1 MSSPKKIAVLGY
13 SFRLPG
19 LKKHCADDL
28 WAALFAGS
36 DLVSEV
42 DPSRWER
49 DNLFHPAKNNP
60 GTSYTFAAGSIGNVA
75 GFDAEFFGISP
86 REAGQMDPQQRLLLE
101 MTWEAFENSGIK
113 PSAIR
118 KSRCGVFVGISST
131 DYAYRRLDDLASFD
145 ASTMTGNTASIA
157 ANRISYFFDLRGP
170 SMSVDTACSSS
181 MVAFHQACQAIHAG
195 EADQC
200 LVGGISLHLHPFPFV
215 GFSKASMLSKH
226 GICNAFDA
234 AGEGYVRSE
243 GGGIFVL
250 KDYDK
255 AIADGNR
262 IIAVVA
268 GSGVNCDGKTN
279 GITVPSSEAQAAL
292 LEEVYARAGI
302 AADDI
307 DYLEAHGTGTSVG
320 DPIETRGI
328 GNALG
333 SKRQNGPLPIGSVKS
348 NVGHLEAASGVAGLV
363 KALLCLQKRAV
374 PPTIHL
380 KTPNPKIKFQEW
392 NIAPVT
398 SNLTLPADKA
408 LTVGI
413 NSFGFGGANAHV
425 VLQTPPIMKIG
436 PNTTSTATDPAVFLL
451 SARSDGALQALAGEY
466 AALLGNEN
474 LSTYDLAHAAFTRRE
489 LLEKRLVVRA
499 PDRATLIARL
509 DAFAVN
515 GEAPGAV
522 IGEALAK
529 GSSQAVFFYS
539 GNGSQW
545 AGMGRLLLAQNPVF
559 RASVQEVDALFSRYG
574 DFSVVEKLESM
585 TADQLAF
592 TEIGQPTLFALQ
604 VGLTRILLDAGIVPA
619 AVTGHSVGEVAAA
632 WASGALTLE
641 QAVQVVF
648 HRSAQQGKTKGV
660 GKMTAAAISA
670 EDAGRLIEELGV
682 GDLVCIAGINSS
694 KGVTFAGDPAG
705 LERIETALQKQNV
718 FQKRLD
724 LDYAFHSPAMDPIRC
739 ELENLL
745 ADLQPAEARIP
756 FISTVTG
763 GKLAGTALGGSYW
776 WDNIRQ
782 PVRFSAAIDELI
794 ADGSRVFVEIG
805 PHPVLRSYVKE
816 CLQSAGQEGRIVQT
830 MTRNE
835 ADAARI
841 EKAVGEIL
849 VSGIPLDVNTL
860 FPHPAPHV
868 TLPNYPWQKESHWHP
883 VTSEAYRLIQ
893 RRKEHPLLGYR
904 LSENT
909 WQWENQIDLALYP
922 TYRDHVVGSAVV
934 LPAAG
939 FIEMA
944 LAAAT
949 LWRPKVRASIENLEI
964 FAPLLLDEK
973 HAKTVRFAI
982 DTSDGSF
989 SIKSRDR
996 LSTEPWLINVTG
1008 RLVAGSSIDSPL
1020 PALQLHSDATNLPAI
1035 EGSEHYAIADSIGLA
1050 YGPAFQAVS
1059 RVAIDGQRVIASMV
1073 TPPAIA
1079 EELAINLL
1087 HPSFLDGCFQ
1097 LLVNFLGKRS
1107 QDRHAYIPVR
1117 MGRVCLF
1124 QCNQPVANSE
1134 VTVIRRSPRSLVANC
1149 HLFAADGSLVAVVEE
1164 ARFRRIVLKHSQTD
1178 HLKQLIGVAVPKPG
1192 RRAATDCTLSRPIAD
1207 LLAEA
1212 SRQTPASPLLTTYH
1226 DEVEPL
1232 LDILC
1237 SAYLA
1242 DALKKLGG
1250 NDGAPSTRQLLDIGR
1265 IPFDRLD
1272 IVEEAIAL
1280 LGEDGLIEESANGWN
1295 WTDDDQLPEAAPTW
1309 LTLLEDYPDYANRI
1323 IAVGRI
1329 GDNLADILS
1338 GSYEANRLLPML
1350 ANPGAFSFYTADTDF
1365 RALELIRKAVIA
1377 ASASLNTGHRLRVL
1391 ELGIHDSRLA
1401 PTLLEHINRDTCD
1414 YVVASPAG
1422 SFNESNQNL
1431 LEAYPG
1437 VELCTWSDSGPD
1449 LPAERRFDL
1458 ILVPDGLTDSTDKVA
1473 LLDRLRG
1480 RLVAGGELLL
1490 LEQSPARWATLLQ
1503 LERDGNRRYL
1513 LAQAWKALFAA
1524 AGFSVSES
1532 LEDNPDTRTGAVLYT
1547 ARNGDAIAET
1557 AATADQRWLL
1567 VLPETIPAS
1576 AAAMLG
1582 ACRTALAERGASLI
1596 DLPID
1601 ATDDEAARFAR
1612 LVAVDAEKGPVSGIV
1627 FAALGDVAADAESSL
1642 AQQVY
1647 RAEHAIQLMRACER
1661 LAGQPALVILTQGA
1675 NGALSASEV
1684 SPASGSLWGLG
1695 RTMIN
1700 ESATRR
1706 VRLVDLAGPI
1716 ERESLPV
1723 ALADELLQ
1731 PDDEDEIILA
1741 PQGRLALR
1749 IRERA
1754 TRADG
1759 IHADEHT
1766 RVSLDFSQPGQLK
1779 NLRWRAERRQKP
1791 AAGEVEIEVRAAG
1804 LNFRDVMYAMGLLS
1818 DEAVEQGFAGATLGM
1833 ELSGIVRSVGPGVD
1847 RLLPGMEVIAFAPA
1861 CFSNQVIT
1869 QASAVV
1875 RKPAGWSHEAAATI
1889 PTTFFTVYYALHH
1902 LARLQPGE
1910 KILIHGAA
1918 GGVGIAAIRLAQYLG
1933 AEIFATAGSD
1943 EKRQF
1948 VRQLGADHV
1957 LDSRSLDFAD
1967 RIMEITGGKG
1977 IDVVLN
1983 SLAGEAIN
1991 RNLRILRPFGRFL
2004 ELGKRDFYENTRIGL
2019 RPFRNNITY
2028 YGIDADQLMS
2038 ASPELT
2044 ERLFNE
2050 LMGLFEEGHLKPLP
2064 YRAFPA
2070 AEVVEA
2076 FRYMQQAR
2084 QIGKI
2089 VVSFRDGLPLPD
2101 HIADQAPTP
2110 RHPSLPAD
2118 ACYLITGGLSG
2129 FGLTTAHW
2137 LAAKGAKNL
2146 VLVSRRGPT
2155 TEESAQGIAKLEALG
2170 VKVRALTC
2178 DITRRAEV
2186 ATLFE
2191 CIDNEM
2197 PPLRGIVHAAMVIDD
2212 GLLRNMQHENI
2223 ERVFAPKILGAQHLD
2238 ELSRNCPLDFFVLYS
2253 SATTVFG
2260 NPGQGNYVAANY
2272 FLEALAAR
2280 RRQEGLPGLAACW
2293 GAIDDVGFLS
2303 RNEEIKEALQ
2313 SRMGGAALASAN
2325 ALDVL
2330 DQLLVQKQPA
2340 VGVLELD
2347 WSALSRF
2354 LPSARAPKFRELAR
2368 QEDNTSGS
2376 DDSAE
2381 LQRWLRELPNDELHA
2396 ALADLLKEEVSEILR
2411 TAPEKIDINRSV
2423 YDMGM
2428 DSLMAVELITAVDQR
2443 FGINL
2448 PVMALSE
2455 GPTIAKLTER
2465 IILQLK
2471 GGDAPAAE
2479 ENDMASQVK
2488 ALAEQ
2493 HGGEINTTAIN
2504 RIVGNIAQ
2512 ENN

>member
-1 MSSPKKIAVLGY
+1 MSSAKKIALVGY
-13 SFRLPG
+13 AFRLPG
-19 LKKHCADDL
+19 LASQNAEGF
-28 WAALFAGS
+28 WEALCAGS
-36 DLVSEV
+36 NLVSEV
-42 DPSRWER
+42 DVSRWEK
-49 DNLFHPAKNNP
+49 DSFLHPSKSNP
-60 GTSYTFAAGSIGNVA
+60 GTSYTFAAGSLGDIS
-75 GFDAEFFGISP
+75 GFDAQFFGISP

-101 MTWEAFENSGIK
+101 LTWEAFENAGVK
-113 PSAIR
+113 PSTMR

-131 DYAYRRLDDLASFD
+131 DYAYRRTDDLASMD

-157 ANRISYFFDLRGP
+157 ANRISYVFDLRGP
-170 SMSVDTACSSS
+170 SMAVDTACSSS
-181 MVAFHQACQAIHAG
+181 LVAFHQACQSIYTG

-200 LVGGISLHLHPFPFV
+200 LVGGVSLHLHPFPFV
-215 GFSKASMLSKH
+215 GFSKASMLSRH

-250 KDYDK
+250 KDYDN
-255 AIADGNR
+255 AISDGNQ

-279 GITVPSSEAQAAL
+279 GITVPSSEAQATL

-302 AADDI
+302 SADDV

-328 GNALG
+328 GDALG
-333 SKRQNGPLPIGSVKS
+333 SKRNKDPLPIGSVKS

-363 KALLCLQKRAV
+363 KALLCLQKRSV

-398 SNLTLPADKA
+398 RNLPLPADKV

-425 VLQTPPIMKIG
+425 ILQTPPTTKIA
-436 PNTTSTATDPAVFLL
+436 NKTASTAIIPPVFLL
-451 SARSDGALQALAGEY
+451 SARSDGALKALAAEC
-466 AALLGNEN
+466 AALLGNDA
-474 LSTYDLAHAAFTRRE
+474 LSAYDLAHSVFTHRE
-489 LLEKRLVVRA
+489 LLEKRLVVKA
-499 PDRATLIARL
+499 PDRASLIARL
-509 DAFAVN
+509 SAFAAN
-515 GEAPGAV
+515 GEVLGTVADD
-522 IGEALAK
+522 ALLN
-529 GSSQAVFFYS
+529 GSQPVFFYS

-545 AGMGRLLLAQNPVF
+545 VGMGRLLLAQNATF
-559 RASVQEVDALFSRYG
+559 RASVQEVDTLFSRYS
-574 DFSVVEKLESM
+574 DFSIVDKLENM
-585 TADQLAF
+585 TTDQLAF
-592 TEIGQPTLFALQ
+592 TEIAQPTLFALQ
-604 VGLTRILLDAGIVPA
+604 VGLTRLFLDAGIVPA

-641 QAVQVVF
+641 QAVQVIF
-648 HRSAQQGKTKGV
+648 QRSAQQGKTKGA
-660 GKMTAAAISA
+660 GKMTAAAISGD
-670 EDAGRLIEELGV
+670 DASHLIEELGV
-682 GDLVCIAGINSS
+682 GHQVCVAGINSA
-694 KGVTFAGDPAG
+694 KGVTFAGDPVG
-705 LERIETALQKQNV
+705 LERIEAALQARKI

-724 LDYAFHSPAMDPIRC
+724 LDYAFHSPAMDPIRD

-745 ADLQPAEARIP
+745 ADVQPAESSIP

-763 GKLAGTALGGSYW
+763 SKLTGTALGASYW

-782 PVRFSAAIDELI
+782 PVRFGAAIDALI

-816 CLQSAGQEGRIVQT
+816 CLEFSKQEGRIIQT
-830 MTRNE
+830 MTRSE
-835 ADAARI
+835 ADAARL
-841 EKAVGEIL
+841 EKAVGETL
-849 VSGIPLDVNTL
+849 VSGMPLDEKRL
-860 FPHPAPHV
+860 FPYPASPV
-868 TLPNYPWQKESHWHP
+868 ALPNYPWQKESHWHP
-883 VTSEAYRLIQ
+883 VTSESYRLIQ
-893 RRKEHPLLGYR
+893 RHKEHPLLGYR

-909 WQWENQIDLALYP
+909 WQWENQIDLVLYP
-922 TYRDHVVGSAVV
+922 TYRDHVVGSAIV

-949 LWRPKVRASIENLEI
+949 LWRPKVRASVENLEI

-973 HAKTVRFAI
+973 HAKTLRFSI

-989 SIKSRDR
+989 AIKSRDR
-996 LSTEPWLINVTG
+996 LSTESWLTNVTG
-1008 RLVAGSSIDSPL
+1008 RLVAGSAIETPV
-1020 PALQLHSDATNLPAI
+1020 PALRPRLTSADLPVTS
-1035 EGSEHYAIADSIGLA
+1035 GSEHYAVADSIGLA
-1050 YGPAFQAVS
+1050 YGPAFQAIS
-1059 RVAIDGQRVIASMV
+1059 RVVIDGQCVIAEML

-1079 EELAINLL
+1079 EELSVTLL

-1097 LLVNFLGKRS
+1097 LLVNLLGAS
-1107 QDRHAYIPVR
+1107 PQDRHAYIPVR
-1117 MGRVCLF
+1117 MGRIALF
-1124 QCNQPVANSE
+1124 QSNQTVASAE
-1134 VTVIRRSPRSLVANC
+1134 VTVLRRSPRSLVANC
-1149 HLFAADGSLVAVVEE
+1149 HLFAADGSPIAVVEE
-1164 ARFRRIVLKHSQTD
+1164 ARFRRIVLKRSQAD
-1178 HLKQLIGVAVPKPG
+1178 HLKQLVSVAVPKPG
-1192 RRAATDCTLSRPIAD
+1192 YRTATACALSQPVAN

-1212 SRQTPASPLLTTYH
+1212 SRHTPTSLLLTTYH

-1232 LDILC
+1232 LDVLC

-1242 DALKKLGG
+1242 NALKELAGS
-1250 NDGAPSTRQLLDIGR
+1250 DGTLTTGQLLDIGC
-1265 IPFDRLD
+1265 IPLNRLEM
-1272 IVEEAIAL
+1272 VEEAIAL
-1280 LGEDGLIEESANGWN
+1280 LCEDGLIQENANGWHWAN
-1295 WTDDDQLPEAAPTW
+1295 DDQLPEAAPTW

-1323 IAVGRI
+1323 IAIGRI
-1329 GDNLADILS
+1329 GENLADILA
-1338 GSYEANRLLPML
+1338 GNHEAGQLLPML
-1350 ANPGAFSFYTADTDF
+1350 ANPGAFSFFTADTDF
-1365 RALELIRKAVIA
+1365 RALELIRKTVIS
-1377 ASASLNTGHRLRVL
+1377 ASASLSSGHRLRIL

-1401 PTLLEHINRDTCD
+1401 PTLLGQINRDTCD
-1414 YVVASPAG
+1414 YVVASPSG

-1431 LEAYPG
+1431 LETYPG
-1437 VELCTWSDSGPD
+1437 VELCTWSDAGPE

-1458 ILVPDGLTDSTDKVA
+1458 IVVPDGLTDSADKVA

-1524 AGFSVSES
+1524 AGFSTSES
-1532 LEDNPDTRTGAVLYT
+1532 LEDSPDTRTGAVLYT
-1547 ARNGDAIAET
+1547 ARNGEAVAT
-1557 AATADQRWLL
+1557 AATIAEQRWLL
-1567 VLPETIPAS
+1567 VLPEACSTNAT
-1576 AAAMLG
+1576 AML
-1582 ACRTALAERGASLI
+1582 AASRAALAERGTSLI
-1596 DLPID
+1596 DLPVAASDDETALCARID
-1601 ATDDEAARFAR
+1601 A
-1612 LVAVDAEKGPVSGIV
+1612 VNAENGPISGIL
-1627 FAALGDVAADAESSL
+1627 FAALGDIAADAELSFV
-1642 AQQVY
+1642 QQAR
-1647 RAEHAIQLMRACER
+1647 RAELAIQLMRASER
-1661 LAGQPALVILTQGA
+1661 LTGQPTLVIVTQGA
-1675 NGALSASEV
+1675 NGMLSASDV
-1684 SPASGSLWGLG
+1684 VPASGSLWGLG

-1700 ESATRR
+1700 ESITRKL
-1706 VRLVDLAGPI
+1706 RLVDLAGPI
-1716 ERESLPV
+1716 ERESLPL
-1723 ALADELLQ
+1723 ALAEELLK

-1754 TRADG
+1754 TQSDG
-1759 IHADEHT
+1759 IQADEHT
-1766 RVSLDFSQPGQLK
+1766 RVRLDFSQPGQLK
-1779 NLRWRAERRQKP
+1779 NLRWSAESRPKP

-1948 VRQLGADHV
+1948 VRQLGADHI

-1967 RIMEITGGKG
+1967 RIMEITDGKG

-2101 HIADQAPTP
+2101 HFANRASAP
-2110 RHPSLPAD
+2110 RHPALPAD
-2118 ACYLITGGLSG
+2118 ASYLITGGLSG
-2129 FGLTTAHW
+2129 FGLTTARW

-2146 VLVSRRGPT
+2146 VLVSRRGPST
-2155 TEESAQGIAKLEALG
+2155 DEAAQGVAELEASG
-2170 VKVRALTC
+2170 INVQALAC
-2178 DITRRAEV
+2178 DITRRADVE
-2186 ATLFE
+2186 ALFE
-2191 CIDNEM
+2191 RIANEM

-2212 GLLRNMQHENI
+2212 GLLRNMQRENI
-2223 ERVFAPKILGAQHLD
+2223 DRVFAPKILGAQHLD
-2238 ELSRNCPLDFFVLYS
+2238 ELSRSCPLDFFVLYS

-2303 RNEEIKEALQ
+2303 RNEEIKDALQ
-2313 SRMGGAALASAN
+2313 SRMGGAALVSAN

-2330 DQLLVQKQPA
+2330 DQLLVQEHPA

-2354 LPSARAPKFRELAR
+2354 LPSARAPKFRELAC
-2368 QEDNTSGS
+2368 QDDNAGGD

-2381 LQRWLRELPNDELHA
+2381 LQRWLRELPNEELHA

-2411 TAPEKIDINRSV
+2411 TAPEKIDINKSV

-2471 GGDAPAAE
+2471 GGDTPTADE
-2479 ENDMASQVK
+2479 SDMASQVK

-2493 HGGEINTTAIN
+2493 HGGQVNAEAID
-2504 RIVGNIAQ
+2504 RIADNIAQ
-2512 ENN
+2512 DKN

>member
-1 MSSPKKIAVLGY
+1 MSSAKKIAVLGY

-19 LKKHCADDL
+19 LKKQCAEEL
-28 WAALFAGS
+28 WEALFAGNN
-36 DLVSEV
+36 LVSEV
-42 DPSRWER
+42 EPSRWER
-49 DNLFHPAKNNP
+49 DSLLHPAKSNP
-60 GTSYTFAAGSIGNVA
+60 GTSYTFAAGSIGDIA
-75 GFDAEFFGISP
+75 GFDAQFFGISP

-131 DYAYRRLDDLASFD
+131 DYAYRRFDDLASID

-157 ANRISYFFDLRGP
+157 ANRISYYFDLRGP

-200 LVGGISLHLHPFPFV
+200 LVGGVSLHLHPFPFV

-279 GITVPSSEAQAAL
+279 GITVPSSEAQATL

-302 AADDI
+302 TADDV

-333 SKRQNGPLPIGSVKS
+333 SKRQKGPLPIGSVKS

-425 VLQTPPIMKIG
+425 VLQTPPVTKIG
-436 PNTTSTATDPAVFLL
+436 PKTTSTATDPAVFLL
-451 SARSDGALQALAGEY
+451 SARSDGALQALAAEC
-466 AALLGNEN
+466 AALLGDEK
-474 LSTYDLAHAAFTRRE
+474 LSTYDLAHAAFTCRE
-489 LLEKRLVVRA
+489 LLEKRLVVQA
-499 PDRATLIARL
+499 PDRASLIARL
-509 DAFAVN
+509 EAFAAN

-522 IGEALAK
+522 AGDALAN
-529 GSSQAVFFYS
+529 GSQAVFFYS

-545 AGMGRLLLAQNPVF
+545 VGMGRLLLAQNPIF
-559 RASVQEVDALFSRYG
+559 RASVQEVDSLFNRYG
-574 DFSVVEKLESM
+574 DFSIVDKLENM
-585 TADQLAF
+585 TADQLGF

-604 VGLTRILLDAGIVPA
+604 VGLTRIFLDAGIVPA
-619 AVTGHSVGEVAAA
+619 AVAGHSVGEVAAA

-648 HRSAQQGKTKGV
+648 HRSAQQGKTKGA
-660 GKMTAAAISA
+660 GKMTAAAVSA
-670 EDAGRLIEELGV
+670 EDANRLIEELGV
-682 GDLVCIAGINSS
+682 GHLVCVAGINSG
-694 KGVTFAGDPAG
+694 KGITFAGAPAG
-705 LERIETALQKQNV
+705 LERIEAALQAKKI
-718 FQKRLD
+718 FQRRLD
-724 LDYAFHSPAMDPIRC
+724 LDYAFHSPAMDPIRG

-745 ADLQPAEARIP
+745 ADLQPAETRIP

-782 PVRFSAAIDELI
+782 PVLFGAAIDELI

-816 CLQSAGQEGRIVQT
+816 CLQSSGKEGRIIQT

-835 ADAARI
+835 ADGARI
-841 EKAVGEIL
+841 EKAVGETL
-849 VSGIPLDVNTL
+849 ASGIPLDEKHL
-860 FPHPAPHV
+860 FPHPAPPV
-868 TLPNYPWQKESHWHP
+868 ALPNYPWQKESHWHP

-949 LWRPKVRASIENLEI
+949 LWRPKVRAGIENLEI

-996 LSTEPWLINVTG
+996 LSTEPWLTNVSG
-1008 RLVAGSSIDSPL
+1008 RLVAGSTIESPL
-1020 PALQLHSDATNLPAI
+1020 PARRLQPAAINLPVI
-1035 EGSEHYAIADSIGLA
+1035 EGSEHYALADSIGLA

-1059 RVAIDGQRVIASMV
+1059 SVVIDGQRVIADMV
-1073 TPPAIA
+1073 TPPVIA
-1079 EELAINLL
+1079 EELATKLL

-1097 LLVNFLGKRS
+1097 LLVNLLGKGS
-1107 QDRHAYIPVR
+1107 QERHAYIPVR
-1117 MGRVCLF
+1117 MGRICLF
-1124 QCNQPVANSE
+1124 QCNQAVASGE

-1149 HLFAADGSLVAVVEE
+1149 HLFTADGSLVAVVEE
-1164 ARFRRIVLKHSQTD
+1164 ARFRRIVLKRSQAD

-1192 RRAATDCTLSRPIAD
+1192 SRTATACALGQPVAD

-1212 SRQTPASPLLTTYH
+1212 SRQTPVSLLLTTYH

-1242 DALKKLGG
+1242 DALKKLAGS
-1250 NDGAPSTRQLLDIGR
+1250 DGAVSTRQLLDIGR

-1280 LGEDGLIEESANGWN
+1280 LCEDGLIEENANGWN
-1295 WTDDDQLPEAAPTW
+1295 RTDDDQLPEAAPTW

-1329 GDNLADILS
+1329 GENLAAILA
-1338 GSYEANRLLPML
+1338 GDKEANRLLPML

-1377 ASASLNTGHRLRVL
+1377 ASASLNAGHRLRVL

-1401 PTLLEHINRDTCD
+1401 PTLLEHINHNTCD

-1431 LEAYPG
+1431 LETYPG
-1437 VELCTWSDSGPD
+1437 VELCTWSDAGPD

-1458 ILVPDGLTDSTDKVA
+1458 IVVPDGLTDSTDKLA

-1524 AGFSVSES
+1524 AGFSASES

-1547 ARNGDAIAET
+1547 ARNGEAIVTSA
-1557 AATADQRWLL
+1557 AATEQRWIL
-1567 VLPETIPAS
+1567 VLPEAIPANV
-1576 AAAMLG
+1576 AAML
-1582 ACRTALAERGASLI
+1582 ATCRTALTERGASLI
-1596 DLPID
+1596 DLPLD
-1601 ATDDEAARFAR
+1601 ANDDEAARFAR
-1612 LVAVDAEKGPVSGIV
+1612 LVAVDAEKGPVSGIL

-1642 AQQVY
+1642 AQQAH
-1647 RAEHAIQLMRACER
+1647 RAELAIHFMRASER
-1661 LAGQPALVILTQGA
+1661 LAGQPALVILTHGA

-1684 SPASGSLWGLG
+1684 IPASGSLWGLG

-1700 ESATRR
+1700 ESTTRR

-1716 ERESLPV
+1716 EGESLPV

-1749 IRERA
+1749 IRERS
-1754 TRADG
+1754 TQADG
-1759 IHADEHT
+1759 IHADDHT
-1766 RVSLDFSQPGQLK
+1766 RVRLDFSQPGQLK
-1779 NLRWRAERRQKP
+1779 NLRWRAENRPKP

-2101 HIADQAPTP
+2101 HIADQAPAP
-2110 RHPSLPAD
+2110 RHPALPAD
-2118 ACYLITGGLSG
+2118 ASYLVTGGLSG

-2155 TEESAQGIAKLEALG
+2155 SEEAIQGIAKLEAMG
-2170 VKVRALTC
+2170 VKVQALAC
-2178 DITRRAEV
+2178 DITRHAEV
-2186 ATLFE
+2186 AALFE
-2191 CIDNEM
+2191 RIANEM

-2212 GLLRNMQHENI
+2212 GLLRNMQRENI
-2223 ERVFAPKILGAQHLD
+2223 DRVFAPKILGALHLD
-2238 ELSRNCPLDFFVLYS
+2238 ALSRSCPLDFFVLYS

-2313 SRMGGAALASAN
+2313 SRMGGAALASVN

-2330 DQLLVQKQPA
+2330 DQLLVQEQPS

-2354 LPSARAPKFRELAR
+2354 LPSARAPKFRELAS
-2368 QEDNTSGS
+2368 QDDNTGGS

-2411 TAPEKIDINRSV
+2411 TAPEKIDINKSV

-2479 ENDMASQVK
+2479 ESDIASQVK

-2493 HGGEINTTAIN
+2493 HGGEINAKAID